1 LSDCQGIFLPI
12 LTNEVSF
19 VLTEGFDLGSVFV
32 DHPSDD
38 LDGFVVSVNE
48 RVVATTNV
56 RAVRRIVT
64 EGFNATNERHVLVV
78 EPTHAGQVV
87 QAVDVSFSQCVYV
100 FHVYKIPQIT
110 ENTRDFFT
118 IMQIIF
124 VDDFSNVRFIS

>member
-1 LSDCQGIFLPI
+1 MDCQGIFLPI

-19 VLTEGFDLGSVFV
+19 VLAEGFDLGSVFV

-56 RAVRRIVT
+56 RAIRRIVA
-64 EGFNATNERHVLVV
+64 EGFNRTNERHVLVV

-100 FHVYKIPQIT
+100 FHVYKIPQMRQ
-110 ENTRDFFT
+110 NARDFFA
-118 IMQIIF
+118 IMQSIF
-124 VDDFSNVRFIS
+124 VDDFSNVRFIL

>member
-1 LSDCQGIFLPI
+1 MLVNCQGVFLPI

-19 VLTEGFDLGSVFV
+19 VLAEGFDLGSVFV

-78 EPTHAGQVV
+78 EPTHARQVV

-100 FHVYKIPQIT
+100 FHAFNVSEIDGLS
-110 ENTRDFFT
+110 RDFFDY
-118 IMQIIF
+118 F
-124 VDDFSNVRFIS
+124 CSASYARRPAL